1 MNDMYARLMD
11 STEDL
16 LYRVRI
22 YDRNLEKSD
31 EILQMDEAYSRMRQ
45 AFDAI
50 DARCDSS
57 RMERIAAKL
66 QQMRIR
72 LITMMEDLLHPA

>member
-1 MNDMYARLMD
+1 MYKQLMD

-31 EILQMDEAYSRMRQ
+31 EILQMDEAYSCVRQ
-45 AFDAI
+45 AFDTI
-50 DARCDSS
+50 DVRQDNSGRVERLAAR
-57 RMERIAAKL
+57 L
-66 QQMRIR
+66 QQMRTR
-72 LITMMEDLLHPA
+72 LITMMEDLLYTA

>member
-1 MNDMYARLMD
+1 MNTMYRQLLE

-31 EILQMDEAYSRMRQ
+31 EILQMDEAYKRMRQ
-45 AFDAI
+45 AFDVI
-50 DARCDSS
+50 EARQDSGM
-57 RMERIAAKL
+57 MERFAARV
-66 QQMRIR
+66 QQMRTR
-72 LITMMEDLLHPA
+72 LITMMEDLLHTA